1 MKKLRTVVVALGL
14 ATGMTSAHAD
24 IWDDFWNKE
33 CHYEYTTQ
41 QSGEW
46 TIVIRHTRCTI
57 LGGIPVLGGP
67 PVEYGRYKTGV
78 VQPTAVAVATPM

>member
-1 MKKLRTVVVALGL
+1 MKKLRTLVVALGL

-24 IWDDFWNKE
+24 IWNKE

-46 TIVIRHTRCTI
+46 TIIIRHTHCTI
-57 LGGIPVLGGP
+57 FGGLAPVWGGP
-67 PVEYGRYKTGV
+67 SVEYGRYKTNV